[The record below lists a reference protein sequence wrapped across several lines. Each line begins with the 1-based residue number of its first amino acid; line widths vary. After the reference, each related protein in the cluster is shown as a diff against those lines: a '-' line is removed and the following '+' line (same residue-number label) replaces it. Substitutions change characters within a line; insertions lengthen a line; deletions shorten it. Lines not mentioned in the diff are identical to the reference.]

1 MLIRQSIF
9 SFILFITTTTTA
21 FTIGQQEVS
30 NGPIKES
37 KVIEVREYAYEHR
50 LNEAKTTT
58 TTILVKKASSD
69 NEVSSCPQFEE
80 LFKQYGL
87 KPVKTFSRIAWRES
101 RCRPNAVNAKWD
113 DKGNVTWTLN
123 KNGSIDRGLLQINSS
138 WKTVVSK
145 VCKSDFN
152 DMDVLYDLDC
162 NLRVAKYLLDN
173 GGLGHW
179 GM

>member
-9 SFILFITTTTTA
+9 VFIIFIATTA
-21 FTIGQQEVS
+21 TSILGQQEVIIE
-30 NGPIKES
+30 P
-37 KVIEVREYAYEHR
+37 VIESQVTEIREYAYEHR
-50 LNEAKTTT
+50 LEEAKTKDTT
-58 TTILVKKASSD
+58 VLVKKASHVYSE
-69 NEVSSCPQFEE
+69 NSCPEFEE
-80 LFKQYGL
+80 LFKKYGL
-87 KPVKTFSRIAWRES
+87 KPVKTFSYIAYRES

-113 DKGNVTWTLN
+113 SEGNVTWTLN

-145 VCKSDFN
+145 VCKSLNN
-152 DMDVLYDLDC
+152 DMNVLYDLDC
-162 NLRVAKYLLDN
+162 NLKVAKYLLDN